1 MRLRFGYF
9 NWVLHWTL
17 EIHLAHT
24 MQIISINLQ
33 FSSTLKIL
41 LIMSNCFYVLSYH
54 IMSAMLFAIPI
65 LRYPP

>member
-9 NWVLHWTL
+9 NWVLHWIL
-17 EIHLAHT
+17 EIILAHI
-24 MQIISINLQ
+24 MQIISINSQL
-33 FSSTLKIL
+33 SSTIRIM

-54 IMSAMLFAIPI
+54 IISAMLFAIPI